1 MHTIHARLSRR
12 YMASVI
18 IGATTMEQ
26 LKENIAAFDVDL
38 DADTL
43 AKIDAVHLAHRNPN
57 VTD

>member
-1 MHTIHARLSRR
+1 
-12 YMASVI
+12 MASVI

-43 AKIDAVHLAHRNPN
+43 AKIDAVHLAHRNPT

>member
-1 MHTIHARLSRR
+1 MRTLRAVLPGR
-12 YMASVI
+12 YVASVI

-26 LKENIAAFDVDL
+26 LKENIAAFDIEL

-43 AKIDAVHLAHRNPN
+43 AKIDALHLAHRNPN